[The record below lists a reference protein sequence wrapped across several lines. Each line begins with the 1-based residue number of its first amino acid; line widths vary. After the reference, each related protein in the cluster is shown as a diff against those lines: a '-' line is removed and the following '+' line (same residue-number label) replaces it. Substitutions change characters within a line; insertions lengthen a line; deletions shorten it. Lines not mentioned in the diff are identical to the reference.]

1 MSWQSFAVRAAS
13 WIEHEWFIVEKKSW
27 KRTVNGWEGNKK
39 SGGNGGSRRDVMDG
53 MAVGSISCGSRLGFA
68 RLKEWISL
76 ACGIVIHMP
85 LASCGSHMI

>member
-1 MSWQSFAVRAAS
+1 
-13 WIEHEWFIVEKKSW
+13 
-27 KRTVNGWEGNKK
+27 
-39 SGGNGGSRRDVMDG
+39 MDG